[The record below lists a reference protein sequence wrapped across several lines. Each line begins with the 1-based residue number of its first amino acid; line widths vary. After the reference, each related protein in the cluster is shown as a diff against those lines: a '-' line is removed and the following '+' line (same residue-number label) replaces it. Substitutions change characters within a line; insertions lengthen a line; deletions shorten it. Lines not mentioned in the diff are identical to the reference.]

1 MLKQMDILK
10 AVIALL
16 KTKYPATTTKY
27 YTDEIVEGFK
37 QPCFF
42 VKLIKSRNTETKNVN
57 SNALSI
63 ILTYFADE
71 STNKQLSY
79 LAYEDDINDLF
90 GKGIPVD
97 GRYLHIQTIAA
108 ARIGENQDILQVTIT
123 TNYLDSTGYDGDAGY
138 DLMEALNTN
147 YINKI

>member
-1 MLKQMDILK
+1 MLKQIDILK

-16 KTKYPATTTKY
+16 KTKYPAETTKY

-42 VKLIKSRNTETKNVN
+42 VKLIKSRNNETKNIN

-63 ILTYFADE
+63 ILTYFADT
-71 STNKQLSY
+71 SSNKQLSF
-79 LAYEDDINDLF
+79 LDCEDDINDLF
-90 GKGIPVD
+90 GTSFSVVD
-97 GRYLHIQTIAA
+97 RHLQINSIAA

-123 TNYLDSTGYDGDAGY
+123 TNYFDSTGYDGSVGY
-138 DLMEALNTN
+138 DLMQTLNIDYN
-147 YINKI
+147 NKI